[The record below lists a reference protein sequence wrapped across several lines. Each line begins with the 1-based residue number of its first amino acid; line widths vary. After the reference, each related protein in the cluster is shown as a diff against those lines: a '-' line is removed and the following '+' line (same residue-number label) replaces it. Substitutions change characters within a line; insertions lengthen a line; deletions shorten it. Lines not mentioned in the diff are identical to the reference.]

1 MTLILRVTRSYY
13 RDLHRKWQ
21 EVCPVINDRSGFVG
35 GNEGEIEPWQRGE
48 GSVGKEMPDKLGVI
62 LEKRDAIL
70 FVWDRLWSVRFE
82 PPGGA

>member
-1 MTLILRVTRSYY
+1 MIALALLEGMKVRLSLGREVRVASFLT
-13 RDLHRKWQ
+13 
-21 EVCPVINDRSGFVG
+21 VT
-35 GNEGEIEPWQRGE
+35 
-48 GSVGKEMPDKLGVI
+48 VGKEMPDKLGVI